1 VALNT
6 TSPLPKTKSGNKY
19 VLVAIDHYFKWCE
32 AKHVQEHTVAIAMR
46 FFEFYFFCR
55 FGIPKYIFIDNGG
68 EWMAEFDTMCK
79 FFGINHQFTT
89 PQWFRCNGMVERMIK
104 TLKHGLIVIFARNI

>member
-19 VLVAIDHYFKWCE
+19 VLVAIDHYSKWCE
-32 AKHVQEHTVAIAMR
+32 TKHVQEHIIATAMR
-46 FFEFYFFCR
+46 FIEKEIICR
-55 FGIPKYIFIDNGG
+55 FGIPKYVFIGNGG

-79 FFGINHQFTT
+79 IFGINHQFTT
-89 PQWFRCNGMVERMIK
+89 PQWFCCNGMVERMIK
-104 TLKHGLIVIFARNI
+104 TLKHRLIVISTGNI